1 MVLWHS
7 KRPFTCAT
15 ASQLHLDIVVC
26 TIPYAT
32 GKMQRRKT
40 CLFHTIKTKHKKTPA
55 ELQGVQ
61 RSAKHKF
68 QAIHLATSRNECKF
82 LCERAIVSHYYDTT
96 RWYTNYCPLQSAKVH
111 FTSPQGHFLH
121 IFSPLKCALA
131 VRGPAYRFLFN
142 QWSKTPQST
151 FKKQPTKTKKNKLQ
165 LVQ

>member
-96 RWYTNYCPLQSAKVH
+96 R
-111 FTSPQGHFLH
+111 
-121 IFSPLKCALA
+121 
-131 VRGPAYRFLFN
+131 
-142 QWSKTPQST
+142 
-151 FKKQPTKTKKNKLQ
+151 
-165 LVQ
+165 

>member
-15 ASQLHLDIVVC
+15 ASQLHSDIVVC

-40 CLFHTIKTKHKKTPA
+40 CLFHTIKTKHKKKNPA

-68 QAIHLATSRNECKF
+68 QAIHLATSINECKF
-82 LCERAIVSHYYDTT
+82 LCERAIMSHYYDTT
-96 RWYTNYCPLQSAKVH
+96 C
-111 FTSPQGHFLH
+111 
-121 IFSPLKCALA
+121 
-131 VRGPAYRFLFN
+131 
-142 QWSKTPQST
+142 
-151 FKKQPTKTKKNKLQ
+151 
-165 LVQ
+165 